1 MVPFQTNCQ
10 VARETIFFMKAVTIK
25 SDALL
30 LTTAIIWGFAFVAQ
44 RVGMDYIGPFTFN
57 GVRFAIGSLSLLPL
71 VLISRE
77 QPATANLVF
86 PPPAQK
92 TIIFGGGALGLT
104 LFSGASLQQIGLVYT
119 TAGKAGFITGLYVI
133 IVPILGLIWR
143 QRPGLGTW
151 IGAFLAAIGLYLLS
165 ITEEFTIE
173 LGDLL
178 VLIGAF
184 FWAAH
189 VLIIGWLSPRINPI
203 KLAFSQYVACSI
215 LSLAAAFIL
224 EVVTAGS
231 IFQAAIPILYGGLLS
246 VGIAYTLQVVAQRD
260 AHPAHAAILLSLE
273 SVFAAIG
280 GWLILDEIISIRG
293 LVGCG
298 LMLLGMLLSQL
309 WGLMDKTSASTS
321 D

>member
-1 MVPFQTNCQ
+1 
-10 VARETIFFMKAVTIK
+10 MKPATFK

-44 RVGMDYIGPFTFN
+44 RVGMDFVGPFTFN
-57 GVRFAIGSLSLLPL
+57 GIRFAVGSLSLLPL
-71 VLISRE
+71 LLISRE
-77 QPATANLVF
+77 RPAAANHIL
-86 PPPAQK
+86 PRPGLK
-92 TIIFGGGALGLT
+92 TVLFGGGALGLA
-104 LFSGASLQQIGLVYT
+104 LFTGASLQQIGLVYT

-133 IVPILGLIWR
+133 IVPILGLIWK
-143 QRPGLGTW
+143 QKPGIGTW
-151 IGAFLAAIGLYLLS
+151 IGAILAAIGLYLLS

-173 LGDLL
+173 PGDLL

-203 KLAFSQYVACSI
+203 KLSFSQYVACSI
-215 LSLAAAFIL
+215 LSLAAACLTEAITWRS
-224 EVVTAGS
+224 V
-231 IFQAAIPILYGGLLS
+231 FQAAIPILYGGLLS

-260 AHPAHAAILLSLE
+260 AHPAHASILLSLE

-280 GWLILDEIISIRG
+280 GWLILGEIISARG

-309 WGLMDKTSASTS
+309 WSLIGKKS
-321 D
+321 